1 MAQTRI
7 AELASIISTQTT
19 IVDEYL
25 QSHGIASPSFDV
37 NYSETHQTPK
47 EISASKSIIFEAT
60 EELNSLIGGPVGVLT
75 FMNVVFHSTEKHLPE
90 ITDTVGVPEADIRR
104 IIRMAKTHRIFREPR
119 DGIVAHTSISKAIAT
134 MPLVE
139 SWLGLVTGEIWPA
152 FTRMVDAIERWPDSQ
167 ESNETGY
174 NLATNQFDTYFEGMK
189 KSTHREKR
197 FADVMTFFHAGGKWE
212 RAGLIEHYNW
222 EIMSEGLVVELGGSQ
237 GAMCIDFAR
246 RYPKMRCISQDL
258 PDVVEGIETP
268 EDLKGRVEIVAHDF
282 FTEQPVK
289 GADAYLF
296 RWIFHDW
303 SDKFSIQILKNLI
316 PALKH
321 RAKIVVGEVC
331 LPKPDGN
338 TSCREER
345 RMDINIGSDFTMK
358 SCLNGRERDADEWAQ
373 LFEKADSRF
382 KLQGIAAV
390 PNSRFSVIEAIW
402 EDGSAPGL

>member
-19 IVDEYL
+19 IVD
-25 QSHGIASPSFDV
+25 D
-37 NYSETHQTPK
+37 ETPQIPK
-47 EISASKSIIFEAT
+47 EISASKNIIFEAT

-75 FMNVVFHSTEKHLPE
+75 SMNITILPTLHAIYRWKLASGFPLDGEASFSE
-90 ITDTVGVPEADIRR
+90 ISDTVGVPEADIRR
-104 IIRMAKTHRIFREPR
+104 TIRMAKTHRIFREPR

-134 MPLVE
+134 IPLVE
-139 SWLGLVTGEIWPA
+139 SWLGLVTDEIWPA
-152 FTRMVDAIERWPDSQ
+152 FSRMVDAIERWPDSQ
-167 ESNETGY
+167 EPNETGY
-174 NLATNQFDTYFEGMK
+174 NLATNQFDPYFEGMK

-237 GAMCIDFAR
+237 GAMCIDLAR
-246 RYPKMRCISQDL
+246 HYPKMKCISQDL

-268 EDLKGRVEIVAHDF
+268 EDVKGRVEIVAHDF

-303 SDKFSIQILKNLI
+303 SDKYSIQILKNLI

-321 RAKIVVGEVC
+321 GAKIVVGEVC
-331 LPKPDGN
+331 LPKPGAN
-338 TSCREER
+338 TSCWEER
-345 RMDINIGSDFTMK
+345 RMRGSDFTMK

-373 LFEKADSRF
+373 LFEKANSRF
-382 KLQGIAAV
+382 KFQGIAAV
-390 PNSRFSVIEAIW
+390 PSSRFSVIEAIW
-402 EDGSAPGL
+402 TYGSAPEL